1 MNKRTRRRETLL
13 NILLRNRKSTD
24 KKFLFLL
31 LLKIN
36 RDEKW
41 FLHEELFPSEPL
53 QCPLLKNLKMKSS
66 PTVSIKSK
74 TFWSISNYS
83 ATPLRSNLA
92 RQGSVE
98 VISDV
103 EMTFSSSSL
112 NRKITR
118 TKAKKPL
125 IRLDTNI
132 HQPSKSDNLGPWQQW
147 FRSVAS

>member
-1 MNKRTRRRETLL
+1 MVLTRRALSFRTPSMPAPKEPE
-13 NILLRNRKSTD
+13 NEIVSYG
-24 KKFLFLL
+24 KFKVKNS
-31 LLKIN
+31 KIHMN
-36 RDEKW
+36 
-41 FLHEELFPSEPL
+41 H
-53 QCPLLKNLKMKSS
+53 
-66 PTVSIKSK
+66 
-74 TFWSISNYS
+74 S

-125 IRLDTNI
+125 IR
-132 HQPSKSDNLGPWQQW
+132 
-147 FRSVAS
+147 

>member
-1 MNKRTRRRETLL
+1 MVLTRRALSFRTPSMPAPKEPENEIVSYGNTF
-13 NILLRNRKSTD
+13 
-24 KKFLFLL
+24 FL
-31 LLKIN
+31 K
-36 RDEKW
+36 
-41 FLHEELFPSEPL
+41 L
-53 QCPLLKNLKMKSS
+53 QN
-66 PTVSIKSK
+66 SI
-74 TFWSISNYS
+74 FNFS

-125 IRLDTNI
+125 IR
-132 HQPSKSDNLGPWQQW
+132 
-147 FRSVAS
+147 